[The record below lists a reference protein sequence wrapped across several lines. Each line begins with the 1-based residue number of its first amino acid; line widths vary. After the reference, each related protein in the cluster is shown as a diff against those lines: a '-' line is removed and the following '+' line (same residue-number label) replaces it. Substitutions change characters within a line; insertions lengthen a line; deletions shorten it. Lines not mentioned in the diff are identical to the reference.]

1 MALIR
6 PVLADVQYGVSTL
19 ANAFVRQ
26 ITMGSTMP
34 LVGMESASS
43 LTVAFAN
50 GSSKLH
56 NSFSDAMSLAFDSN
70 FYRANYCTN

>member
-1 MALIR
+1 
-6 PVLADVQYGVSTL
+6 
-19 ANAFVRQ
+19 
-26 ITMGSTMP
+26 MGSTMP
-34 LVGMESASS
+34 LIGMESASG

-56 NSFSDAMSLAFDSN
+56 SSFSVAMSLAFDSN

>member
-6 PVLADVQYGVSTL
+6 PVLTDVQYGVSTL

-56 NSFSDAMSLAFDSN
+56 SSFSDAMSLAFDSN
-70 FYRANYCTN
+70 FYHANYCTN